1 MNFEFTENTLII
13 INWIYKNCRLD
24 VGECLR
30 FICSFNTSDGEWQCS
45 IDLQEVNF
53 GEDGADGQYCITID
67 STEKGILPGRYT
79 FDLLHLLNTGES
91 ISLITQNSGLIEIVP
106 AAVPVQ
112 NLYKTNEIYSA
123 LPYRNQDYNNLK
135 NPPTVNGAELRGEI
149 TNNKKIFDEKPT
161 VDSSKLLTSGA
172 VKENVYLKEELDV
185 FFEEKSE
192 SGHTHSFSQLTDKPS
207 INGITVEGDMDV
219 NGLMYRRVLT
229 SSDDLDD
236 IFEDGVYVYSTSSL
250 PQNAPFAN
258 AAVVEVFG
266 VKSTSAQKIQRA
278 YRYGSPGYS
287 AFRPLY
293 SGAWGKWTY
302 PLVTEDNANSLVTDY
317 VVQQGTSGAW
327 SYRKWSSGLAECW
340 GTVDIT
346 LSKDAYLWDGNIY
359 CASGYGGS
367 VLTSVFTAYTCVSI
381 DPIQWYQIG
390 ASGRVT
396 AGGTLEG
403 NVFGKTTSVSSLT
416 KGDTVTVNCIVKG
429 RWK

>member
-1 MNFEFTENTLII
+1 MAQIIQEINVEVSKPNFFQAIVAKQYDNNSRFLKATLKNGNETINVLSTSTVTINAKRNDGTE
-13 INWIYKNCRLD
+13 
-24 VGECLR
+24 E
-30 FICSFNTSDGEWQCS
+30 SFAG
-45 IDLQEVNF
+45 EVND
-53 GEDGADGQYCITID
+53 DGTVTVPLTYWILELNGTVECDVSVIDTDGSKLT
-67 STEKGILPGRYT
+67 STKFIVEVERASCSGDNIESAENYDIL
-79 FDLLHLLNTGES
+79 
-91 ISLITQNSGLIEIVP
+91 IVQAKDIVSKAELE
-106 AAVPVQ
+106 AAV
-112 NLYKTNEIYSA
+112 
-123 LPYRNQDYNNLK
+123 
-135 NPPTVNGAELRGEI
+135 NPFKRRI
-149 TNNKKIFDEKPT
+149 TGDE
-161 VDSSKLLTSGA
+161 
-172 VKENVYLKEELDV
+172 
-185 FFEEKSE
+185 
-192 SGHTHSFSQLTDKPS
+192 
-207 INGITVEGDMDV
+207 
-219 NGLMYRRVLT
+219 
-229 SSDDLDD
+229 DLDN
-236 IFEDGVYVYSTSSL
+236 IVEPGIYYYVTEDKNAANL
-250 PQNAPFAN
+250 RPANAPFEN

-266 VKSTSAQKIQRA
+266 TDSTSAQKIQRA

-381 DPIQWYQIG
+381 DPIEWYQIG

-403 NVFGKTTSVSSLT
+403 NVFGRTTSISSLV